1 MAKFTGRNIAAT
13 FGATTWVCITSVEIS
28 ETADVYT
35 QACAGSSYKS
45 RAVGPIDASFTIN
58 YLADGTG
65 TEDTS
70 YRPGTTGSF
79 SCSLNATLWGQY
91 SATTAIIESHT
102 VSAPVEGFVTGT
114 VTIGI
119 DGAMTVA

>member
-1 MAKFTGRNIAAT
+1 MAKFTGENILAT
-13 FGATTWVCITSVEIS
+13 FGAATWLCITSVEVS

-35 QACAGSSYKS
+35 QACAGSSYKA

-58 YLADGTG
+58 YLADATG
-65 TEDTS
+65 TEDTAH
-70 YRPGTTGSF
+70 RPGTTGTF
-79 SCSLNATLWGQY
+79 TCSLNGTAWGQY
-91 SATTAIIESHT
+91 TGAGIIESHT

-119 DGAMTVA
+119 DGALTVS